1 MTSGVTVN
9 TANNPASTLTIER
22 QQWLGLAFGALGVL
36 IFSFS
41 LPATRAAAPELG
53 GYTVGLGRAI
63 VAAILAII
71 LLVVRRE
78 RFPGRQYLPNL
89 AIVSLGVIVGFP
101 VLTSLAL
108 QRVNASHGAII
119 IGIVPAVTAIMAVL
133 RGGERPPLPFW
144 ISCALGVVAILLFAF
159 SEGQGQLQFEDM
171 LLLAAVVLVALGYAE
186 GGKLAREL
194 GGWRVIC
201 WALVISL
208 PFLIIPV
215 LSSVAGRDFS
225 AVSSTAWLG
234 FAYVAVFSMFLGFF
248 AWYAGL
254 GLGGIARVGQVQL
267 LQPILTLVWS
277 TGLLHEAIKPLT
289 IIAAMLVLVS
299 VALTQWVTRQYAKR
313 KLR

>member
-1 MTSGVTVN
+1 MASPITVN
-9 TANNPASTLTIER
+9 APASTLTVER
-22 QQWLGLAFGALGVL
+22 QQWLGLAMGALGVL

-41 LPATRAAAPELG
+41 LPATRAASPELG
-53 GYTVGLGRAI
+53 GFTVGLGRAV
-63 VAAILAII
+63 VAAILSII
-71 LLVVRRE
+71 VLAVRRE
-78 RFPGRQYLPNL
+78 RFPGRQYIPSLF
-89 AIVSLGVIVGFP
+89 IVSLGVIIGFP

-108 QRVNASHGAII
+108 QKVNASHGAII
-119 IGIVPAVTAIMAVL
+119 IGITPAITAIMAVL

-144 ISCALGVVAILLFAF
+144 LSCAFGVVAILLFAL

-171 LLLAAVVLVALGYAE
+171 LLLIAVVLVALGYAE
-186 GGKLAREL
+186 GGKLSRIL

-215 LSSVAGRDFS
+215 IVSVAGRDFS
-225 AVSSTAWLG
+225 TISTNAWLG
-234 FAYVAVFSMFLGFF
+234 FSYVSVFSMFLGFF

-267 LQPILTLVWS
+267 LQPILTLIWS
-277 TGLLHEAIKPLT
+277 GGLLHESIKPLT
-289 IIAAMLVLVS
+289 IAAAVMVLVS

-313 KLR
+313 KAR